1 VNWECDFSTK
11 KHGEGI
17 TEWFAIKLGLCSEGL
32 DTCKELDD
40 MHATL
45 AECEAVCK
53 KKKES

>member
-1 VNWECDFSTK
+1 MNWECDFSTK